1 VSLASISRS
10 SHHPSLFDSNFLS
23 SSFISHSSTK
33 HSFCVSLPLL
43 RVASPQMEA
52 LVSSSSVS
60 LTSRSTESMELES
73 LDSPRA
79 HTPARSV
86 IHSISHSVNA
96 TPDLSCLCESVNSG
110 ISSTFQ
116 SSTTILSFHFYIAL
130 NMKRSPII
138 NSLPLHSVL
147 SLGVAS
153 VALF

>member
-86 IHSISHSVNA
+86 IHSFSQSVNQRN
-96 TPDLSCLCESVNSG
+96 P
-110 ISSTFQ
+110 
-116 SSTTILSFHFYIAL
+116 
-130 NMKRSPII
+130 RPI
-138 NSLPLHSVL
+138 LPLRKCQLWHLKHFSVINNHP
-147 SLGVAS
+147 
-153 VALF
+153 LFSFLHRIKHEKISNN